1 MAPKDDLIPGMYD
14 CIKLYGKR
22 DFTDA
27 IKSRTL
33 NWGDYPG
40 LYGQG
45 HVITRETGRS
55 ESDKDTVR
63 HDAAEFDN
71 RGQGH
76 KSRNSGVALENRK
89 GKKAD
94 SCPEPLEGTQS
105 C

>member
-1 MAPKDDLIPGMYD
+1 MNDY
-14 CIKLYGKR
+14 IKLYGKR
-22 DFTDA
+22 DFIDA
-27 IKSRTL
+27 IKSRIL

-40 LYGQG
+40 LYGQD

-55 ESDKDTVR
+55 ESDKDTGR
-63 HDAAEFDN
+63 QDAAEFDN

-76 KSRNSGVALENRK
+76 KSRNAVVALEDRK

-94 SCPEPLEGTQS
+94 SPPEPLEGTQS